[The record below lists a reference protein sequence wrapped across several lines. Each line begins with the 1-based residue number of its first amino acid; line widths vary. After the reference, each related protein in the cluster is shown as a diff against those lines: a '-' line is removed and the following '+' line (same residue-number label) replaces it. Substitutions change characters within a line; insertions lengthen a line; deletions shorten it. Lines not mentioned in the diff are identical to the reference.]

1 MEFAVDIF
9 LGLAPGIILADK
21 RLWKWSFALPQS
33 WMYAA
38 NLTVALKMVK
48 VAAQIELLN
57 QPCAE
62 KRLRASRLLLRHRRY
77 VLPGCKSLST
87 FHLQTLPAGDLES
100 I

>member
-1 MEFAVDIF
+1 
-9 LGLAPGIILADK
+9 
-21 RLWKWSFALPQS
+21 
-33 WMYAA
+33 
-38 NLTVALKMVK
+38 MVK

-62 KRLRASRLLLRHRRY
+62 NVYERRDSLLRHRRY